1 MYETVKAKLENFQV
15 GTDLE
20 KAKLENS
27 PEVNQFVDL
36 LIRNPSGWL
45 FVKKWIE
52 QKERTP
58 LLVVNSDFNAKNI
71 RDNLL
76 NLVNTHYLRR
86 LAFDFLYWIDG
97 LDENQANQMNN
108 FLLELL
114 HNGLLIP
121 KKEMLCYCP
130 SCGLVSLTLLKNLDS
145 FTMGTCQNCKGIR
158 LRQIL
163 SSTLKDEI
171 KRSIWN
177 GQLLEIYA
185 HKILKKE
192 GVKFIGGHANG
203 YECFTSIRYN
213 TPHGEG
219 EVDCIGIVR
228 NTIIFIETKMT
239 ALNLTDFKKENE
251 TFDGIFEKLAKEIH
265 NLNKL
270 KAFIAFR
277 IDKNIDIENCRDCH
291 FINLYEEGNI
301 AENIIESVLKTSSQE
316 TIEDYLKDSKK

>member
-1 MYETVKAKLENFQV
+1 MYDTIRVKLENLQT

-20 KAKLENS
+20 KAELENS
-27 PEVNQFVDL
+27 PVVNHFVDL
-36 LIRNPSGWL
+36 LVENSSGWL

-58 LLVVNSDFNAKNI
+58 LLVVNGNFNTTNM
-71 RDNLL
+71 RRNLL
-76 NLVNTHYLRR
+76 DLVNTHYLRR
-86 LAFDFLYWIDG
+86 LAFDFLYWING

-114 HNGLLIP
+114 HNELLIS
-121 KKEMLCYCP
+121 KKEVLCYCP
-130 SCGLVSLTLLKNLDS
+130 SCGLVNLTLLNDLDS
-145 FTMGTCQNCKGIR
+145 FKIETCQRCKGIR

-163 SSTLKDEI
+163 SSTLQDEI
-171 KRSIWN
+171 KRSIWK
-177 GQLLEIYA
+177 GQLLEIYTN
-185 HKILKKE
+185 KILKKD

-219 EVDCIGIVR
+219 EVDCIGVVR

-239 ALNLTDFKKENE
+239 TLNLTDFEKQNE
-251 TFDGIFEKLAKEIH
+251 VFDGIFEKLGKEIH

-270 KAFIAFR
+270 KVFIAFR
-277 IDKNIDIENCRDCH
+277 IDKNIDNANCHDCH
-291 FINLYEEGNI
+291 FINLYDERNI
-301 AENIIESVLKTSSQE
+301 TKSILESVLRASSQE
-316 TIEDYLKDSKK
+316 TIDEYLKSIK